1 MKEAIPDEK
10 LKALLNVLYN
20 SYFNKWKRRAP
31 QLSDQERQLAVN
43 EIGRIY
49 DQGKQ
54 YPIVEALCLAFY
66 LEIDARSR
74 GGTYAL
80 TARNIQV
87 EGFIQDDD

>member
-1 MKEAIPDEK
+1 MSYDQAIPDDK

-31 QLSDQERQLAVN
+31 QLSDQERSQAIE

-66 LEIDARSR
+66 MEIDARSR
-74 GGTYAL
+74 GGTYVL
-80 TARNIQV
+80 TANDIHV
-87 EGFIQDDD
+87 EGFE